1 MGLPIGSRVYH
12 TTCTLKACGKRCNCL
27 TASRTDFLL
36 FIANLFDIFEVPRY
50 LKGIMDIFISHSLQ
64 QIDLTRQASLAAMQC
79 CPVTTLNSNRSIF
92 LIITFPVTEE
102 HLRVPEAEM
111 LTAYF
116 SNGTTKSCVVI
127 SNDDKVEVV
136 F

>member
-1 MGLPIGSRVYH
+1 MGLPIGSKAYY

-36 FIANLFDIFEVPRY
+36 FIANLFDIFEVPCY

-79 CPVTTLNSNRSIF
+79 CPVTGASSF
-92 LIITFPVTEE
+92 A
-102 HLRVPEAEM
+102 EALEGKVF
-111 LTAYF
+111 YKIF
-116 SNGTTKSCVVI
+116 SNLHI
-127 SNDDKVEVV
+127 
-136 F
+136 